1 MRAELAKIV
10 QTGVTEAEL
19 QRVKTRWISGE
30 IYKLDSVMSQARELG
45 GYWVQG
51 LPLDAGERLIE
62 RLRGVTAA
70 QVQSVAAK
78 YFGDDQLTVGIL
90 RPQPVDPNR
99 KPRTPP
105 PGLRH

>member
-1 MRAELAKIV
+1 
-10 QTGVTEAEL
+10 
-19 QRVKTRWISGE
+19 VKTQWVAAE
-30 IYKLDSVMSQARELG
+30 VYKLDSVMNQARELG
-45 GYWVQG
+45 GDWIQG
-51 LPLDAGERLIE
+51 LPLDAGERLIQ
-62 RLRGVTAA
+62 RLRGITAE
-70 QVQSVAAK
+70 QVKTVAAK